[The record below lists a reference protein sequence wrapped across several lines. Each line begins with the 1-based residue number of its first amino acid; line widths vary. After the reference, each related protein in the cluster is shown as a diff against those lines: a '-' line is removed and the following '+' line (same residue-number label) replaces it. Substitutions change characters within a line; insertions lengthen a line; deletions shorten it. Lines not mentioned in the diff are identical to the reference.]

1 MADYKKIIHRANIHE
16 LRSLFLE
23 GLDLEN
29 DNKQAERDDYEKIIN
44 QGEQPLMEFIEKL
57 YPNGSVR
64 DAVFELVSNAILVNQ
79 QVYTELGMRL
89 GA

>member
-1 MADYKKIIHRANIHE
+1 
-16 LRSLFLE
+16 
-23 GLDLEN
+23 
-29 DNKQAERDDYEKIIN
+29 
-44 QGEQPLMEFIEKL
+44 MEFIEKL

-89 GA
+89 GAQAVFELLRYTPDKEPLHGKDSNKR